1 MREDT
6 SPTFKLYSMQMGQ
19 LRRGKSDDLEWMHS
33 AHRGQEAG
41 SKPWMR
47 ERSICTM
54 DIGKVLKRSW
64 HMVTRYR
71 ALWIFGIVLG
81 LVTFSWETL
90 LLGNLDDE
98 DQYPRGIVI
107 TPMDGETFYD
117 ALQRTL
123 QEELDGA
130 EEEMS
135 TALRELDRLF
145 TTELDRRFV
154 VDVMTALAVLAVAF
168 VVMLIVTKIARYVS
182 EAALIRMVGDY
193 EDTGERRGVWQ
204 GLRLGLSR
212 TAWRFFLID
221 LAIDVPVILAF
232 VLLFA
237 LAFTPLVFG
246 LRGSTPATIIGG
258 SLLTGSLFMAG
269 IVLAVVAGTLLSVL
283 KRFFRQACALE
294 CLGVL
299 ASIRRGLAVVRGK
312 PVDVLVMWLI
322 MLGVR
327 LGWGVV
333 VALSFLVLFPLLIL
347 FIVLGGVA
355 GALPA
360 YLVFLLSSL
369 VFEGALPVLLAVI
382 VGLPIFILV
391 MLAPWWCLGGL
402 MEVFTSSAWTLTY
415 RELRAA
421 GEALPAQ
428 VPAVD
433 AASLDAAPAA

>member
-1 MREDT
+1 
-6 SPTFKLYSMQMGQ
+6 
-19 LRRGKSDDLEWMHS
+19 
-33 AHRGQEAG
+33 
-41 SKPWMR
+41 
-47 ERSICTM
+47 M
-54 DIGKVLKRSW
+54 DYGKVLKRSW

-81 LVTFSWETL
+81 MVTLSWETV
-90 LLGNLDDE
+90 LLGGLDE
-98 DQYPRGIVI
+98 ENQYPRGIVI
-107 TPMDGETFYD
+107 TRMGGETFYD

-130 EEEMS
+130 EEEIS
-135 TALRELDRLF
+135 IALRELDQLF
-145 TTELDRRFV
+145 TRELGSRFV
-154 VDVMTALAVLAVAF
+154 VDVMTVLAVLAAAF
-168 VVMLIVTKIARYVS
+168 VIMLIVTKIARYVS

-193 EDTGERRGVWQ
+193 EDTGKRRGVWQ

-221 LAIDVPVILAF
+221 LAIDIPAILAF
-232 VLLFA
+232 MLLIA

-246 LRGSTPATIIGG
+246 IRGSTPTTVIV
-258 SLLTGSLFMAG
+258 GSLFSGGLFVVG

-294 CLGVL
+294 GLGVI
-299 ASIRRGLAVVRGK
+299 ASIRRGWAVVGRK
-312 PVDVLVMWLI
+312 PIDVLVMWLI
-322 MLGVR
+322 MLGVA

-333 VALSFLVLFPLLIL
+333 ITLSFVVLFPILIL
-347 FIVLGGVA
+347 FIALGGAA

-369 VFEGALPVLLAVI
+369 VFEGALPVLLAII

-402 MEVFTSSAWTLTY
+402 MEVFKSSAWTLTY
-415 RELRAA
+415 RQLSSVEDAQ
-421 GEALPAQ
+421 PAQ
-428 VPAVD
+428 APAVD
-433 AASLDAAPAA
+433 AASLGAAPAVQ